1 MPVKR
6 VLNSNIYISMVFNK
20 SLNSP
25 VLISIIRLSKVS
37 SLGLIRSLKMKKII
51 KMSIIL
57 TLATQVSATEI
68 LIAPPPMG
76 YSPLKEVGSKFS
88 ARANYINYE
97 LDNSS
102 STGFGVG
109 VAYRLRNTEESFHN
123 FAFDY
128 LYMDTSM
135 EGSSN
140 TGETSAFNFGYQYGH
155 HIVAGLLGFVG
166 ANINYTAF
174 ASEVPNGS
182 QSGADIYADTLIYA
196 GTGGV
201 QYEYDVS
208 FGTLIPWVA
217 LSYVVGGSTDTETYT
232 YGPTGTS
239 RTGSTDVDAFGAYQ
253 FGFDIYFNAI
263 YTSLS
268 SMYQS
273 TSDGSLLSLSLSY
286 NF

>member
-1 MPVKR
+1 
-6 VLNSNIYISMVFNK
+6 
-20 SLNSP
+20 
-25 VLISIIRLSKVS
+25 
-37 SLGLIRSLKMKKII
+37 MKKII
-51 KMSIIL
+51 TMSIPLIIVL
-57 TLATQVSATEI
+57 NVSAAEI

-97 LDNSS
+97 LDSSS

-109 VAYRLRNTEESFHN
+109 VAYRLRSTEESFHN
-123 FAFDY
+123 FTLDY
-128 LYMDTSM
+128 LYIDTSLDN
-135 EGSSN
+135 SSN
-140 TGETSAFNFGYQYGH
+140 TSETSAFNFGYQYGH

-166 ANINYTAF
+166 ANINYTAY
-174 ASEVPNGS
+174 ASEVPMGS
-182 QSGADIYADTLIYA
+182 QSGQDFYADTLIYA
-196 GTGGV
+196 GTGGF
-201 QYEYDVS
+201 QYEYDVN

-217 LSYVVGGSTDTETYT
+217 LSYVAGGTTDTEVYS
-232 YGPTGTS
+232 YGSSGTT
-239 RTGSTDVDAFGAYQ
+239 RTNSTDVDAFAAYQ

>member
-1 MPVKR
+1 
-6 VLNSNIYISMVFNK
+6 
-20 SLNSP
+20 
-25 VLISIIRLSKVS
+25 
-37 SLGLIRSLKMKKII
+37 MKQVI
-51 KMSIIL
+51 KMSIVL
-57 TLATQVSATEI
+57 TLAIQVSAAEI

-97 LDNSS
+97 LDKSS

-109 VAYRLRNTEESFHN
+109 VAYRLRKTEKSFHN

-128 LYMDTSM
+128 LYIDTSLDN
-135 EGSSN
+135 SST

-155 HIVAGLLGFVG
+155 HIVAGLLGFIG
-166 ANINYTAF
+166 ANINYTAY
-174 ASEVPNGS
+174 ASEVPYGS
-182 QSGADIYADTLIYA
+182 QKGSDFYADTLIYA
-196 GTGGV
+196 GTGGF
-201 QYEYDVS
+201 QYEHDVS

-217 LSYVVGGSTDTETYT
+217 LSYVAGGTSDTETYS
-232 YGPTGTS
+232 YGATGTT

-268 SMYQS
+268 SMYQN